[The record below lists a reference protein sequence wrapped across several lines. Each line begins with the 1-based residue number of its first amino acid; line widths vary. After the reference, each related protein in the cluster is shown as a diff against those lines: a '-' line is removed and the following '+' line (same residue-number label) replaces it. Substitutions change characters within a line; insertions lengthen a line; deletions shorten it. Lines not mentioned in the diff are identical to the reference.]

1 MSVSIHGWRSL
12 AQVAACI
19 SFAFPVYAHHSA
31 RAIFDRSDPI
41 EVTGTVTSVEWM
53 NPHIWF
59 FVDVEEAGSDVVN
72 WGFEMSSPNDLM
84 REGWNHNSLQI
95 GDVITVVGG
104 ARAERRADRLSAKRV
119 ARRRRAFHTAR
130 TVELASRREWS
141 QLWHR
146 GDDATSD
153 RNT

>member
-19 SFAFPVYAHHSA
+19 SIAFPVYAHHSA

-59 FVDVEEAGSDVVN
+59 FVDVKESGSDVVN

-84 REGWNHNSLQI
+84 RDGWNHNSLRM
-95 GDVITVVGG
+95 GDVITVVGSR
-104 ARAERRADRLSAKRV
+104 ARNGGP
-119 ARRRRAFHTAR
+119 TASVQSVSR
-130 TVELASRREWS
+130 DGEELFTRREQS
-141 QLWHR
+141 
-146 GDDATSD
+146 
-153 RNT
+153 N

>member
-1 MSVSIHGWRSL
+1 MSVSIHGWRTL

-59 FVDVEEAGSDVVN
+59 FVDVKESGSDVVN

-84 REGWNHNSLQI
+84 RDGWNHNSLRM
-95 GDVITVVGG
+95 GG
-104 ARAERRADRLSAKRV
+104 RHHRRGVARAERKTDRLSAKRV

-141 QLWHR
+141 
-146 GDDATSD
+146 
-153 RNT
+153 